1 MIFAVFNKQHLILK
15 RIAVIITTLFVVNIT
30 FAQVDPVADSSKT
43 KEIRIQRTTSK
54 EELTQSIISVL
65 DSIKK
70 LSVIQ
75 EEIKEKKERWYDK
88 ISIRGYVQVRYNG
101 LFSSNDKVSCD
112 QCDKSWGT
120 TSTAED
126 AKSNNGFFIRR
137 ARIVFSGQVHPN
149 VYFYVQPDFASSPS
163 SGVNHFTQIRDA
175 YVDVSFDAKKEYRVR
190 IGQSKVPFGFENM
203 QSSQNRL
210 VLDRNDA
217 LNSAV
222 ANERDL
228 GIFFYWAPSKIRE
241 RFAMLI
247 RDGYKGSGDYGV
259 FGFGVYNGQT
269 ANRSEANRNLHMV
282 ARVSYPLEIGS
293 QIIEPGIQA
302 YTGKWAFTNELS
314 PGVTTANKQ
323 YTTDQRVA
331 ATFVLYPKPF
341 GIQAE
346 YNIGRGPRYNKVT
359 NTVDVSD
366 LEGGYVTLN
375 YKLDLPKHQLIY
387 PFAKFQYYDG
397 GKKFE
402 KDARSY
408 IVRDYEFG
416 FEWQPWKAFEFV
428 AEWVIADR
436 TFEDSALPNNRQRG
450 NLLRLQAQF
459 NF

>member
-1 MIFAVFNKQHLILK
+1 MKKILFAGLLIVSAL
-15 RIAVIITTLFVVNIT
+15 LN
-30 FAQVDPVADSSKT
+30 AQDIKKD
-43 KEIRIQRTTSK
+43 EISREIVR
-54 EELTQSIISVL
+54 VL
-65 DSIKK
+65 DSVNKVK
-70 LSVIQ
+70 Q
-75 EEIKEKKERWYDK
+75 AEKAKDDKELWYNR

-101 LFSSNDKVSCD
+101 LISTNDKVSCD

-120 TSTAED
+120 TSTAPD

-149 VYFYVQPDFASSPS
+149 VYVYIQPDFASSPS
-163 SGVNHFTQIRDA
+163 SGINHFAQLRDA
-175 YVDVSFDAKKEYRVR
+175 YADISFDKKREYRIR
-190 IGQSKVPFGFENM
+190 LGQSKVPFGFENL

-210 VLDRNDA
+210 TLDRNDA

-228 GIFFYWAPSKIRE
+228 GAFFYWAPAEIRE

-247 RDGYKGSGDYGV
+247 KDGYKGSGDYGV
-259 FGFGVYNGQT
+259 FAFGVYNGQT
-269 ANRSEANRNLHMV
+269 ANKSEANRNLHV
-282 ARVSYPLEIGS
+282 VTRVTYPFVIGN
-293 QIIEPGIQA
+293 QIIEPGLQA

-314 PGVTTANKQ
+314 TGVTTPEKQ
-323 YTTDQRVA
+323 YTLDQRVGA
-331 ATFVLYPKPF
+331 SLILYPKPF
-341 GIQAE
+341 GIQTE
-346 YNIGRGPRYNKVT
+346 YNIGKGPRYDRVT

-375 YKLDLPKHQLIY
+375 YKWDLPKHQYIF

-402 KDARSY
+402 KDSRSY
-408 IVRDYEFG
+408 VVRDYELG
-416 FEWQPWKAFEFV
+416 IEWQPIKAFELV

-436 TFEDSALPNNRQRG
+436 TFEDSALPINRQKG